1 MKRGPSGRYSDPVE
15 REQLIQRLL
24 RERDQTRQRATVSM
38 ENNETFHDNNSSSN
52 GKPDCNIYL
61 SMTIKDC

>member
-1 MKRGPSGRYSDPVE
+1 MEKINENNYSNKITFAIAE
-15 REQLIQRLL
+15 H
-24 RERDQTRQRATVSM
+24 
-38 ENNETFHDNNSSSN
+38 ENNETFHDNNASSN